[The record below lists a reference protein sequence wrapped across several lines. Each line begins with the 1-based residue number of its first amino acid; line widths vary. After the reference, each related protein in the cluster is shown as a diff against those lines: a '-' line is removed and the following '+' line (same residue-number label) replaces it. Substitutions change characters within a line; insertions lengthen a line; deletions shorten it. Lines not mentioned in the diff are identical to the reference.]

1 MKIHALGLCGVDDSV
16 HPNQLVMYAHLYPLV
31 EFGVLF
37 RPDREGQPRYPTKE
51 WVALLSE
58 TAGAKNHNPR
68 NRNKMKLAA
77 HLCERRVDE
86 VLRGDDSFVSELYE
100 WGFGR
105 VQINATAVNGVDTS
119 VFDKHP
125 TAAIKNFLAIVH
137 HHPELE
143 FILQKNDE
151 TRPLWE
157 GVLIYTNI
165 NNIEFPSNVS
175 MLLDESKG
183 TGVLPKTW
191 PPIPPDTTYK
201 IGYAGGIGPSNV
213 SEVLSK
219 IREAVAEVGDKD
231 GGFWIDMESSLRS
244 QKDGQDVFDLDKCY
258 TVIMEVCREGYFSHP
273 PFLVSSFRP
282 EEDIIDSLKD
292 SIKRLEKEFEDM
304 ASNRN
309 LDRVIEI
316 ASEREKIKEKIQQ
329 LEFRKL
335 TK

>member
-1 MKIHALGLCGVDDSV
+1 MKLHALGLCGVDDSV

-51 WVALLSE
+51 WVGLLSE
-58 TAGAKNHNPR
+58 TAGAKNHNR
-68 NRNKMKLAA
+68 LNRNKMKLAA

-125 TAAIKNFLAIVH
+125 TAGIENFLAVVH
-137 HHPELE
+137 QHPELE

-151 TRPLWE
+151 TKPLWE
-157 GVLIYTNI
+157 GVLIYTNN
-165 NNIEFPSNVS
+165 NNIEFPPNVS

-183 TGVLPKTW
+183 TGVLPTTW
-191 PPIPPDTTYK
+191 PPISPGTSYK

-213 SEVLSK
+213 SNVLSK
-219 IREAVAEVGDKD
+219 IHEAVAVGDRD
-231 GGFWIDMESSLRS
+231 REFWIDMESSLRS
-244 QKDGQDVFDLDKCY
+244 QKNGRDVFDLDKCY

-273 PFLVSSFRP
+273 QFLISPSRP
-282 EEDIIDSLKD
+282 EEDRIVTLKE
-292 SIKRLEKEFEDM
+292 SIKTLEKEFEDM

-329 LEFRKL
+329 LESRKL
-335 TK
+335 AK